1 MMDDTDVVVRRES
14 VRVWNIVRAD
24 LDAWLVRKEGPPTPF
39 VLVGSPGIGKSFGVG
54 SHLLYE
60 LLHYAPGKLDVVTFL
75 VREKMFIFYL
85 PSGGEAGRVE
95 CYDKIAGVRRITGF
109 WRAGKR
115 GYMILDAKKYVDLP
129 RTYPASRG
137 AALCSARQIRRTT
150 RCGTKRT
157 WLEVP
162 FHQPL
167 PRARDE
173 GVLRVDATR

>member
-24 LDAWLVRKEGPPTPF
+24 LDAWLVRKERSPRSF

-75 VREKMFIFYL
+75 VREKIYIFYL

-95 CYDKIAGVRRITGF
+95 RYDKTPGVGRI
-109 WRAGKR
+109 
-115 GYMILDAKKYVDLP
+115 ME
-129 RTYPASRG
+129 
-137 AALCSARQIRRTT
+137 LCEPGS
-150 RCGTKRT
+150 
-157 WLEVP
+157 V
-162 FHQPL
+162 
-167 PRARDE
+167 
-173 GVLRVDATR
+173 AT